1 MILHIL
7 IVCGKDL
14 YLMQTLDNRKH
25 KKKGLLANDK
35 CQLKIVLTW
44 VNLEIVMLSEVKSG
58 QDKYHMISLI
68 CGI

>member
-1 MILHIL
+1 
-7 IVCGKDL
+7 
-14 YLMQTLDNRKH
+14 MQTQENRKH